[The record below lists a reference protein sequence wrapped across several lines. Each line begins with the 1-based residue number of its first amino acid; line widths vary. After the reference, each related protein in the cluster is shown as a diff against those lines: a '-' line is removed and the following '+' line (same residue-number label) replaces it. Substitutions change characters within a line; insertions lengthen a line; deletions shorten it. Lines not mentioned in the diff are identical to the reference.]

1 MFLLLLTDTISQ
13 KKKISKIGIIKN
25 MEWYLKVMR
34 DNYANFKGRARRKE
48 YWMFSLIFTVLLIA
62 LMTIMFSVLS
72 FSDETG
78 IEAEP
83 GMYLTIILVIV
94 FLFAHF
100 IPSIAVTVRRLH
112 DTGNSGWL
120 YLICLIPYIG
130 SIIIFVFTLLDSQD
144 KENKWGP
151 NPKS

>member
-1 MFLLLLTDTISQ
+1 
-13 KKKISKIGIIKN
+13 

-48 YWMFSLIFTVLLIA
+48 YWMYSLICTVLLIA

-78 IEAEP
+78 IETGP
-83 GMYLTIILVIV
+83 SVYLTVILVIV

-100 IPSIAVTVRRLH
+100 IPSIALTVRRLH
-112 DTGNSGWL
+112 DTGKSGWW
-120 YLICLIPYIG
+120 YLIVFVPYLG
-130 SIIIFVFTLLDSQD
+130 NFVIFIFTLIDGD
-144 KENKWGP
+144 RGDNKYGS
-151 NPKS
+151 NPKI

>member
-1 MFLLLLTDTISQ
+1 
-13 KKKISKIGIIKN
+13 

-48 YWMFSLIFTVLLIA
+48 YWMYTLIFTVLLIA

-78 IEAEP
+78 IETGP
-83 GMYLTIILVIV
+83 GVYLTVILVIV

-100 IPSIAVTVRRLH
+100 IPTIALTVRRLH
-112 DTGNSGWL
+112 DTGKSGWW
-120 YLICLIPYIG
+120 YLIVLVPYLG
-130 SIIIFVFTLLDSQD
+130 NFVIFIFTLIDGD
-144 KENKWGP
+144 RGEIW
-151 NPKS
+151 

>member
-1 MFLLLLTDTISQ
+1 
-13 KKKISKIGIIKN
+13 

-48 YWMFSLIFTVLLIA
+48 YWMYTLIFTVLLIA

-78 IEAEP
+78 IETGP
-83 GMYLTIILVIV
+83 GVYLTVILVIV

-100 IPSIAVTVRRLH
+100 IPTIALTVRRLH
-112 DTGNSGWL
+112 DTGKSGWW
-120 YLICLIPYIG
+120 YLIVLVPYLG
-130 SIIIFVFTLLDSQD
+130 NFVIFIFTLIDGD
-144 KENKWGP
+144 REDNKYGS
-151 NPKS
+151 NPKI

>member
-1 MFLLLLTDTISQ
+1 
-13 KKKISKIGIIKN
+13 

-48 YWMFSLIFTVLLIA
+48 YWMYTLIFTVLLIA

-78 IEAEP
+78 IETGP
-83 GMYLTIILVIV
+83 GVYLTVILVIV

-130 SIIIFVFTLLDSQD
+130 SIICLLYTSPSPRD
-144 KENKWGP
+144 
-151 NPKS
+151 

>member
-1 MFLLLLTDTISQ
+1 
-13 KKKISKIGIIKN
+13 

-48 YWMFSLIFTVLLIA
+48 YWMYTLIFTVLLIA

-78 IEAEP
+78 IETGP
-83 GMYLTIILVIV
+83 GVYLTVILVIV

-100 IPSIAVTVRRLH
+100 IPTIALTVRRLH
-112 DTGNSGWL
+112 DTGKSGWW
-120 YLICLIPYIG
+120 YLIVLVPYLG
-130 SIIIFVFTLLDSQD
+130 NFVIFIFTLIDGD
-144 KENKWGP
+144 RGDNKYGS
-151 NPKS
+151 NPKI

>member
-1 MFLLLLTDTISQ
+1 
-13 KKKISKIGIIKN
+13 

-48 YWMFSLIFTVLLIA
+48 YWMYTLIFTVLLIA

-78 IEAEP
+78 IETGP
-83 GMYLTIILVIV
+83 SVYLTVILVIV

-100 IPSIAVTVRRLH
+100 IPTIALTVRRLH
-112 DTGNSGWL
+112 DTGKSGWW
-120 YLICLIPYIG
+120 YLIVLVPYLG
-130 SIIIFVFTLLDSQD
+130 NFVIFIFTLIDGD
-144 KENKWGP
+144 RGDNKYGS
-151 NPKS
+151 NPKI

>member
-1 MFLLLLTDTISQ
+1 
-13 KKKISKIGIIKN
+13 

-48 YWMFSLIFTVLLIA
+48 YWMYTLIFTVLLIT

-78 IEAEP
+78 IETGP
-83 GMYLTIILVIV
+83 GVYLTVILVIV

-100 IPSIAVTVRRLH
+100 IPTIALTVRRLH
-112 DTGNSGWL
+112 DTGKSGWW
-120 YLICLIPYIG
+120 YLIVLVPYLG
-130 SIIIFVFTLLDSQD
+130 NFVIFIFTLIDGD
-144 KENKWGP
+144 RGDNKYGS
-151 NPKS
+151 NPKI

>member
-1 MFLLLLTDTISQ
+1 
-13 KKKISKIGIIKN
+13 

-48 YWMFSLIFTVLLIA
+48 YWMYTLIFTVLLIA

-78 IEAEP
+78 IETGP
-83 GMYLTIILVIV
+83 SVYLTVILVIV

-100 IPSIAVTVRRLH
+100 IPSIALTVRRLH
-112 DTGNSGWL
+112 DTGKSGWW
-120 YLICLIPYIG
+120 YLIVFVPYLG
-130 SIIIFVFTLLDSQD
+130 NFVIFIFTLIDGD
-144 KENKWGP
+144 RGDNKYGS
-151 NPKS
+151 NPKI

>member
-1 MFLLLLTDTISQ
+1 
-13 KKKISKIGIIKN
+13 

-48 YWMFSLIFTVLLIA
+48 YWMYTLIFTVLLIA

-78 IEAEP
+78 IESGP
-83 GMYLTIILVIV
+83 GVYLTVILVIV

-100 IPSIAVTVRRLH
+100 IPTIALTVRRLH
-112 DTGNSGWL
+112 DTGKSGWW
-120 YLICLIPYIG
+120 YLIVLVPYLG
-130 SIIIFVFTLLDSQD
+130 NFVIFIFTLIDGD
-144 KENKWGP
+144 RGDNKYGS
-151 NPKS
+151 NPKI

>member
-1 MFLLLLTDTISQ
+1 
-13 KKKISKIGIIKN
+13 

-48 YWMFSLIFTVLLIA
+48 YWMYTLIFTVLLIA

-78 IEAEP
+78 IETGP
-83 GMYLTIILVIV
+83 GVYLTVSLVIV

-100 IPSIAVTVRRLH
+100 IPTIALTVRRLH
-112 DTGNSGWL
+112 DTGKSGWW
-120 YLICLIPYIG
+120 YLIVLVPYLG
-130 SIIIFVFTLLDSQD
+130 NFVIFIFTLIDGD
-144 KENKWGP
+144 RGDNKYGS
-151 NPKS
+151 NPKI

>member
-1 MFLLLLTDTISQ
+1 
-13 KKKISKIGIIKN
+13 

-48 YWMFSLIFTVLLIA
+48 YWMYTLIFTVLLIA

-78 IEAEP
+78 IETGP
-83 GMYLTIILVIV
+83 GVYLTVILVIV

-100 IPSIAVTVRRLH
+100 IPTIALTVRRLH
-112 DTGNSGWL
+112 DTGKSGWW
-120 YLICLIPYIG
+120 YLIVLVPYVG
-130 SIIIFVFTLLDSQD
+130 NFVIFIFTLIDGD
-144 KENKWGP
+144 RGDNKYGS
-151 NPKS
+151 NPKI

>member
-1 MFLLLLTDTISQ
+1 
-13 KKKISKIGIIKN
+13 

-48 YWMFSLIFTVLLIA
+48 YWMYNLIFTVLFIA

-78 IEAEP
+78 IETGP
-83 GMYLTIILVIV
+83 GVYLTVILVIV

-100 IPSIAVTVRRLH
+100 IPSIALTVRRLH
-112 DTGNSGWL
+112 DTGKSGWW
-120 YLICLIPYIG
+120 YLIVFVPYLG
-130 SIIIFVFTLLDSQD
+130 NFVIFIFTLIDGD
-144 KENKWGP
+144 RGDNKYGS
-151 NPKS
+151 NPKI

>member
-1 MFLLLLTDTISQ
+1 
-13 KKKISKIGIIKN
+13 

-48 YWMFSLIFTVLLIA
+48 YWMFSLFFLIFIFAGSILAV
-62 LMTIMFSVLS
+62 SLS
-72 FSDETG
+72 TFDETG
-78 IEAEP
+78 GIFA
-83 GMYLTIILVIV
+83 MVCLVI
-94 FLFAHF
+94 FFIAHF

-144 KENKWGP
+144 KVNKWGP